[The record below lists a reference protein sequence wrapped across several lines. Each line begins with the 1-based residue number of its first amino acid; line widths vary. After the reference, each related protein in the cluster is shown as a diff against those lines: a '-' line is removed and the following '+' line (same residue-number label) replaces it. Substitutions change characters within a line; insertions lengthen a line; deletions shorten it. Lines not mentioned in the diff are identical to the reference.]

1 MRYREF
7 GDTGM
12 LVSEIGFGCSRIGGM
27 FTKGDASDPIALLR
41 LALEAGITFFD
52 TADIY
57 SEGESESLV
66 GRAFEGRRDE
76 LVIATNR
83 FGPLN

>member
-12 LVSEIGFGCSRIGGM
+12 VVSEIGFGCSRIGGM

-52 TADIY
+52 TADTIPRERA
-57 SEGESESLV
+57 SHWWG
-66 GRAFEGRRDE
+66 GRSRAD
-76 LVIATNR
+76 ATNW
-83 FGPLN
+83 